1 MKELNLCSELMAKIS
16 GRRVVIA
23 NFEYVQLFSL
33 ISVNL
38 MSRFEDGGT
47 WVDKAMSDGLAHLL
61 PGHL

>member
-1 MKELNLCSELMAKIS
+1 MFRVNDKDVRTSFC
-16 GRRVVIA
+16 VVIV

-38 MSRFEDGGT
+38 MSRFEDGDT
-47 WVDKAMSDGLAHLL
+47 WVDKAMSDGLAHPL

>member
-1 MKELNLCSELMAKIS
+1 MFRVNGKDIRTSLC
-16 GRRVVIA
+16 VVIA

-33 ISVNL
+33 ISVSL

-47 WVDKAMSDGLAHLL
+47 QIDKTMSDGLAHPL

>member
-1 MKELNLCSELMAKIS
+1 MFRVNGKDVRTSFC
-16 GRRVVIA
+16 VVIV

-47 WVDKAMSDGLAHLL
+47 WVDKAISDGLAHLL